1 MERLDDGDCSGPF
14 AAPSPRAWWSTVL
27 LNGAPD
33 PTGRARAA
41 HADHLFFHLET
52 DPVAPAA
59 AREIAARVLREWH
72 MAALVP
78 DVELVVSEL
87 VTNAL
92 RHGSPPGRPGVPDD
106 PIRMG
111 LLRRGGEFVCAVRDR
126 GERMPIPR
134 EPDLRLEN
142 GRGLHLVACFCRAW
156 GVLPVLP
163 QGKYVWASFH

>member
-1 MERLDDGDCSGPF
+1 MGRLDDGDCSGPF
-14 AAPSPRAWWSTVL
+14 AAPSPRAWWSSVL

-33 PTGRARAA
+33 HNGRARAP
-41 HADHLFFHLET
+41 HADHLFFRLEAE
-52 DPVAPAA
+52 PAAPAA
-59 AREIAARVLREWH
+59 AREIAVGVLREWR
-72 MAALVP
+72 MGALVA

-92 RHGSPPGRPGVPDD
+92 RHGRPSARPAALDD

-111 LLRRGGEFVCAVRDR
+111 LLRRGGEFVCAVWDR